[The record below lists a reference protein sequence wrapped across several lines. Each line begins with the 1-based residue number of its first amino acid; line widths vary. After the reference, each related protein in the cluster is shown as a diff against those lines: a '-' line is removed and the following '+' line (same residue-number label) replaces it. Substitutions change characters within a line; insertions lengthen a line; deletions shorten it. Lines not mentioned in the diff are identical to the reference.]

1 MIGFSYEQKSMYFAD
16 KSGGAI
22 ASKDGKRM
30 VMMES
35 DFVLPDD
42 IETPLPLPGLGSA
55 ELSPVEIP
63 GGYIADFYGI
73 SYKVNNMQICISIN
87 FLFFQKGNKNSFM
100 GKMLW
105 IMI

>member
-1 MIGFSYEQKSMYFAD
+1 MIGFSYEQKSMFFAD

-63 GGYIADFYGI
+63 GGYTADFYGI
-73 SYKVNNMQICISIN
+73 SYKVEICISMY
-87 FLFFQKGNKNSFM
+87 LFFSFLKKGAKIVSWARCC
-100 GKMLW
+100 GS
-105 IMI
+105 